1 MTARPE
7 IYDVL
12 IAGGGL
18 VGSSLALALAP
29 LGLRLG
35 VIEPVP
41 PQVAAQ
47 AGYDDRSTA
56 LAYGTRRVFE
66 ALQLWPAIAPEA
78 TPIAQVHVS
87 ERGRFGVTRL
97 HAGDYDM
104 PALGYVT
111 PNRVLNAALGTALT
125 AAPVSVL
132 SPLRVT
138 GVNQTSEFVQLDAEH
153 DGVTQHLQTR
163 LLVAADGARSFIR
176 TQLQVPTVDWD
187 YGQHAVIAN
196 VTPAVPHANIAYERF
211 TRDGPIALLPLSDNR
226 CAVVCAVQA
235 DAVEGVLAL
244 DETVFAAF
252 LQRRFGGRLGG
263 FSRIGARA
271 HYPLRLIRA
280 RQQVCGRVVFA
291 GNAAHNLHPIAGQS
305 FNLSLR
311 DCAALAEALAAAPDD
326 SSGDCGAPAVLQRY
340 ARMRTVGQYK
350 TVLFTDGL
358 LRLFGNP
365 LLPMRLAR
373 GLGLVG
379 LELLPLFKHAL
390 ARQGMG
396 LNETGPRLLRG
407 LPLDGA
413 RHAPV

>member
-1 MTARPE
+1 MTDQPDRF
-7 IYDVL
+7 DVL

-29 LGLRLG
+29 LGLRIG

-47 AGYDDRSTA
+47 PGYDDRSTA

-66 ALQLWPAIAPEA
+66 ALHLWSVISAEA

-97 HAGDYDM
+97 HADDYNM

-111 PNRVLNAALGTALT
+111 PNRVLLSALGTALA
-125 AAPVSVL
+125 AAPVTML
-132 SPLRVT
+132 APLRVT
-138 GVNQTSEFVQLDAEH
+138 AVSQTATAVQLEVEH
-153 DGVTQHLQTR
+153 DGVPRHLQTK

-196 VTPAVPHANIAYERF
+196 VTPAMPHANVAYERF
-211 TRDGPIALLPLSDNR
+211 TRDGPVALLPLGENR

-235 DAVEGVLAL
+235 DSVEDVLAL
-244 DETVFAAF
+244 DEAGFAAF
-252 LQRRFGGRLGG
+252 LQQRFGERLGG
-263 FSRIGARA
+263 FTRIGARA

-291 GNAAHNLHPIAGQS
+291 GNAAHNLHPIAGQG

-311 DCAALAEALAAAPDD
+311 DCAALAEALSDAPAD
-326 SSGDCGAPAVLQRY
+326 DCGAPVVLQRY
-340 ARMRTVGQYK
+340 ARMRTVGQHK

-365 LLPMRLAR
+365 LLPLRVAR
-373 GLGLVG
+373 GLGLLG
-379 LELLPLFKHAL
+379 LELLPLFKHVL

-396 LNETGPRLLRG
+396 LNEAEPRLLRG
-407 LPLDGA
+407 LSLERAP
-413 RHAPV
+413 HAPV